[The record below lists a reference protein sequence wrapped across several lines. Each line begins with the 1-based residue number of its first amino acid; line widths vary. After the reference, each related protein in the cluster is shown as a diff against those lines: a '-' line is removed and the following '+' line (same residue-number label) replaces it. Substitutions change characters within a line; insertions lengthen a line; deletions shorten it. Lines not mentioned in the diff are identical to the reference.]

1 MWAVVLLAAD
11 LADLDLIAFHGDP
24 IVVARRRMDR
34 FAQEQVHA
42 PMTPRIW
49 PIGKPPRLG
58 AGARD
63 GAPACEP
70 LLSLVDDVAHGP
82 PGHPAQA
89 GHYDANEAHS
99 NRFNDV
105 CHPREAQKDE
115 NRYRTSDQKYAD
127 NSITD
132 STQDVA

>member
-1 MWAVVLLAAD
+1 M
-11 LADLDLIAFHGDP
+11 IP
-24 IVVARRRMDR
+24 
-34 FAQEQVHA
+34 
-42 PMTPRIW
+42 PIW
-49 PIGKPPRLG
+49 PIVKPLQLG
-58 AGARD
+58 LWRD
-63 GAPACEP
+63 SAPACAP

-99 NRFNDV
+99 HRFNDV
-105 CHPREAQKDE
+105 CHPREAQKNE

>member
-34 FAQEQVHA
+34 FAQEQVYAHDSA
-42 PMTPRIW
+42 DLADREAATAW
-49 PIGKPPRLG
+49 